1 MRLNNYD
8 FKANL
13 HLYCWKDLNIL
24 LDVNSGAIH
33 LLDSLAC
40 LLLQN
45 IIDYQGN
52 IKLALEQ
59 TLRFYPQEEVF
70 DALNEFISL
79 QSQGA
84 LFTQPDLPEF
94 DLASMKLKAICL
106 NVAHACNMNCGIAA
120 AQGNFELPASDVLDT
135 AKQAMEFLKWKTA
148 AHKNWCRFFGMSHC
162 CILRLEIWKAFAG
175 KGGSRCF
182 YSP

>member
-45 IIDYQGN
+45 IIDYQGD

-84 LFTQPDLPEF
+84 LFSLT
-94 DLASMKLKAICL
+94 CL
-106 NVAHACNMNCGIAA
+106 S
-120 AQGNFELPASDVLDT
+120 LTYP
-135 AKQAMEFLKWKTA
+135 
-148 AHKNWCRFFGMSHC
+148 R
-162 CILRLEIWKAFAG
+162 
-175 KGGSRCF
+175 
-182 YSP
+182 

>member
-1 MRLNNYD
+1 MPLFLCELNQGGKLVRLNNYD

-52 IKLALEQ
+52 IKLCG
-59 TLRFYPQEEVF
+59 
-70 DALNEFISL
+70 LNIE
-79 QSQGA
+79 
-84 LFTQPDLPEF
+84 
-94 DLASMKLKAICL
+94 
-106 NVAHACNMNCGIAA
+106 
-120 AQGNFELPASDVLDT
+120 
-135 AKQAMEFLKWKTA
+135 
-148 AHKNWCRFFGMSHC
+148 
-162 CILRLEIWKAFAG
+162 
-175 KGGSRCF
+175 
-182 YSP
+182 